1 MQSGFCSFSR
11 LEMASKT
18 IKPLIFKSAKKIKNE
33 EVSFLETAS
42 TKNILVS
49 RQDRKFLKKSK
60 FISFKKSLSHSANEQ
75 KIVVSAF
82 FLAINEFFHILH
94 WYPFVALLKGR
105 Y

>member
-42 TKNILVS
+42 TNNILG
-49 RQDRKFLKKSK
+49 F
-60 FISFKKSLSHSANEQ
+60 
-75 KIVVSAF
+75 
-82 FLAINEFFHILH
+82 
-94 WYPFVALLKGR
+94 
-105 Y
+105 